1 MTRIYNNVQPTE
13 VKKGD
18 IKVLQ
23 HQQKEKKKQTKI
35 TANIKQTINN
45 YNGNFKI
52 VGKM

>member
-23 HQQKEKKKQTKI
+23 HQQKEKKNKQKLQ
-35 TANIKQTINN
+35 QT
-45 YNGNFKI
+45 
-52 VGKM
+52 